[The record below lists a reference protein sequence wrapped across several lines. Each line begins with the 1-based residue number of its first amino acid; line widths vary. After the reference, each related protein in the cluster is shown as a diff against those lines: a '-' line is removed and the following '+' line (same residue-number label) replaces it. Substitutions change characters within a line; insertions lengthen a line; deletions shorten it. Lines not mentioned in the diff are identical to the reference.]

1 MRSDAATT
9 GAGRSQGA
17 AGLEGR
23 RVVLAVSPRRALPSV
38 SGFARVLVPNARA
51 ARALGLTGP
60 VHSIERIAGKH
71 LLSGAAAAPLAV
83 ASELKE
89 RRLLRQ
95 AVRDVLHPEDLEGTV
110 RQYGA
115 AVREILRA
123 GYGMPHAA
131 GSATGRGADA
141 PAGDALGTNDGGR
154 PGAAVSDRAGRV
166 LTVVDRYRELLRA
179 ESLVDR
185 AELLWAASRRVE
197 RPERVLVAGYPRVG
211 LGELRF
217 LDAFAGA
224 GSVFVLPLAND
235 ASFRA
240 SEEAAVYLAA
250 RGWAVERA
258 PAPGLTVGE
267 RLTARLGSGRGRVP
281 SSLPVGARA
290 LRFADQEDEVRWVL
304 TEIKALLRCG
314 ADPETLALVARDEA
328 LYGPLVRAVADE
340 YRLPVKLSYA
350 VGLRETRLGAW
361 LGGLAEC
368 LRSALPF
375 EPSARL
381 LAHPLARV
389 LDAGRWAEARK
400 THPHGLSEW
409 TALAGELEVL
419 GWPERASRQG
429 FIEQLERTL
438 TSLGVRDRL
447 AAMGRLS
454 IDRRAERKLRA
465 GLNELSAESGALPL
479 EGFLAEL
486 DDLLATLTVPVD
498 PPEVPGVALHSPLA
512 VFGARYRQIFV
523 LGMAEGLT
531 PAPVRDD
538 PLLDFFERARLRPAG
553 LVLESATEAAERER
567 LSFWAALDT
576 ADEGV
581 TLSYPELV
589 GGGERVASPFFA
601 ALGLE
606 PVAAGD
612 KPPASLPEARAL
624 WLRSGKGDGGTA
636 PVDRSAVDAP
646 EDDPVLLHAREAWR
660 IERRRESGEPWDAH
674 DGIVGV
680 PLDPA
685 RWTFSASQ
693 ITALGQCAFKWFAQ
707 RRLGLGELEE
717 AEEEVSPLVRGSIY
731 HRALEIALS
740 RARDADDVRA
750 AALEHLD
757 AAFAAAETDVGVPR
771 QASWPMRRPQHLE
784 VLRRVLRADDFFTPD
799 GEIVALEQRFEGT
812 WRGLRVL
819 GFVDRVDLGPDGLVL
834 LDYKTRATMPDGAR
848 SSSGKADLDVQLPL
862 YVETAAHALRPG
874 DPVAGAHYYSLTKAK
889 VIGEAR
895 IDDGELTALV
905 ERVQRHLEHGA
916 YPVDPDLDRKACGY
930 CAFDLV
936 CRMGPRIE
944 RKRQGGDRP

>member
-1 MRSDAATT
+1 MRSDTHMGGAVPQPKSGGHAA
-9 GAGRSQGA
+9 
-17 AGLEGR
+17 R
-23 RVVLAVSPRRALPSV
+23 RVVLAASPRRALPDA
-38 SGFARVLVPNARA
+38 SGFDHVLVPNARA
-51 ARALGLTGP
+51 AQALGLTGP

-71 LLSGAAAAPLAV
+71 LLSGAATAPLAV

-95 AVRDVLHPEDLEGTV
+95 AVREVLHPEDLEGTV

-115 AVREILRA
+115 TVREILRA
-123 GYGMPHAA
+123 GYGVPPAA
-131 GSATGRGADA
+131 ASGTDTPASGAV
-141 PAGDALGTNDGGR
+141 GDDLGGR
-154 PGAAVSDRAGRV
+154 PDTAISDRAGRV
-166 LTVVDRYRELLRA
+166 LAVVTRYREFLRA

-185 AELLWAASRRVE
+185 AELLWVASRRVE
-197 RPERVLVAGYPRVG
+197 RPEPVLVAGYPRVG
-211 LGELRF
+211 LGELCF

-240 SEEAAVYLAA
+240 SEEAAAYLGA
-250 RGWAVERA
+250 RGWIVERE
-258 PAPGLTVGE
+258 PAPGPSVGE

-304 TEIKALLRCG
+304 TEVKALLRSG
-314 ADPETLALVARDEA
+314 IDPEAVALVARDEA

-350 VGLRETRLGAW
+350 VGVRETRLGAW

-368 LRSALPF
+368 LRSELPF

-409 TALAGELEVL
+409 TALASELEVL

-429 FIEQLERTL
+429 FIEQLEQTL

-454 IDRRAERKLRA
+454 VDRRAERKLRA
-465 GLNELSAESGALPL
+465 GLKELSAEPGALPL

-486 DDLLATLTVPVD
+486 DDLLATLSVPVD

-576 ADEGV
+576 AEEGA
-581 TLSYPELV
+581 TLTYPELV
-589 GGGERVASPFFA
+589 GGGERVASPLFA

-606 PVAAGD
+606 PAAAGV
-612 KPPASLPEARAL
+612 KPPASLSEARAV
-624 WLRSGKGDGGTA
+624 WLRSGKGDGGSA
-636 PVDRSAVDAP
+636 PVDRSVVDAP

-660 IERRRESGEPWDAH
+660 IERRRESGEPWDAY

-740 RARDADDVRA
+740 RARGAEDVRQ

-757 AAFAAAETDVGVPR
+757 AAFAEAETDVGIPR
-771 QASWPMRRPQHLE
+771 QASWPMRRRQHLE
-784 VLRRVLRADDFFTPD
+784 VLRRALRAEDFFTPD
-799 GEIVALEQRFEGT
+799 GEIVALEQRFKGT
-812 WRGLRVL
+812 WRGLPVP
-819 GFVDRVDLGPDGLVL
+819 GDRRPGRPRSRRTRLARLQDAGHHARRRQEQQRQGRPGRAASALCGDG
-834 LDYKTRATMPDGAR
+834 GAR
-848 SSSGKADLDVQLPL
+848 
-862 YVETAAHALRPG
+862 AASR
-874 DPVAGAHYYSLTKAK
+874 
-889 VIGEAR
+889 
-895 IDDGELTALV
+895 
-905 ERVQRHLEHGA
+905 
-916 YPVDPDLDRKACGY
+916 
-930 CAFDLV
+930 
-936 CRMGPRIE
+936 
-944 RKRQGGDRP
+944 